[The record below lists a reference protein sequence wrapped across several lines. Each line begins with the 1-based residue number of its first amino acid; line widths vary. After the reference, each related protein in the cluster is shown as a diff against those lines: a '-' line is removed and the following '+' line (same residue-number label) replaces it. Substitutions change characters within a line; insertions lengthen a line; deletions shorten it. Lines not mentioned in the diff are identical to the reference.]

1 MLENYVKADL
11 VLVGTRQTVKAVKA
25 EKAKSVYLAKDADA
39 HIRKEVE
46 TACKNHGVE
55 VIYVNSMTELGAAC
69 GIERKTA
76 AAALLKE

>member
-1 MLENYVKADL
+1 MLEECKAGL

-25 EKAKSVYLAKDADA
+25 DQAKQVYLCLDADD

-46 TACKNHGVE
+46 AVCTSHGVNI
-55 VIYVNSMTELGAAC
+55 IYVNSMSELGTAC

-76 AAALLKE
+76 AAVLLKE